1 MVYIPF
7 TDIPWGCLVIKKN
20 ILLFRGTFDPIHI
33 GHINLVKDAIDLINV
48 DFKRLGM
55 FNELWILPTFIRNRF
70 KSKKKLTDSLH
81 RVRMLHLAFAN
92 SGIPAQRLRI
102 CTFEL
107 DTRNKAGIY
116 KTIKALCK
124 CYPTYTFSVLMG
136 IDQAIQIRSFRYSRN
151 FVREVKCVVNARY
164 GITSATDHEQL
175 RWFVKKPH
183 VFLGVPTTN
192 RNIFSGKIR
201 RVLSNF
207 SVEDVIK
214 SKRLHID
221 LVPEVEEYIKDNNL
235 YFNTYYGD

>member
-1 MVYIPF
+1 MLVCISF
-7 TDIPWGCLVIKKN
+7 TDIPWRCLMIKKN

-33 GHINLVKDAIDLINV
+33 GHINLVRDIIELINV

-55 FNELWILPTFIRNRF
+55 FDELWVLPTFTHNRF
-70 KSKKKLTDSLH
+70 KNKKELTDALH

-92 SGIPAQRLRI
+92 SEIPAQKLRV

-107 DTRNKAGIY
+107 DTRNKAGVY
-116 KTIKALCK
+116 KTIKALYK

-136 IDQAIQIRSFRYSRN
+136 IDHAAQIRSFRYSRK

-164 GITSATDHEQL
+164 GLTSATDHGQL

-201 RVLSNF
+201 RVLSKF
-207 SVEDVIK
+207 SVEDIIK
-214 SKRLHID
+214 KKRLHTD
-221 LVPEVEEYIKDNNL
+221 LVPEVEEYIIDNDL
-235 YFNTYYGD
+235 YFNTY